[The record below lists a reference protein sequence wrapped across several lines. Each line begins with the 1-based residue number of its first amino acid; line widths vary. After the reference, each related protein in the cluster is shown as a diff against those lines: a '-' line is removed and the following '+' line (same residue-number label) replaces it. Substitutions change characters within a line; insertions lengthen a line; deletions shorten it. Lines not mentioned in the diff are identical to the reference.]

1 MKFKRFME
9 MYDNR
14 NGITKVNNDNLGTIV
29 IGNTLEIIECIPM
42 LDGVKNYNQLFE
54 MEVVSFGFY
63 NDELC
68 VRVK

>member
-1 MKFKRFME
+1 MKFERFME
-9 MYDNR
+9 MYNDK
-14 NGITKVNNDNLGTIV
+14 NGITKVDNDDIGTIV
-29 IGNTLEIIECIPM
+29 IGNNLEIMGCIPT

-68 VRVK
+68 VKVK

>member
-1 MKFKRFME
+1 ME

-42 LDGVKNYNQLFE
+42 LDGVKKIQS
-54 MEVVSFGFY
+54 VV
-63 NDELC
+63 
-68 VRVK
+68 

>member
-54 MEVVSFGFY
+54 MEVISFGFY
-63 NDELC
+63 DDELC

>member
-29 IGNTLEIIECIPM
+29 IGNTLEIMECIPM
-42 LDGVKNYNQLFE
+42 LDGVKNYKQLFE

-63 NDELC
+63 DDELC

>member
-9 MYDNR
+9 MYDDR

-29 IGNTLEIIECIPM
+29 IGNTLEIMECIPM
-42 LDGVKNYNQLFE
+42 LDGVKNYKQLFE

-63 NDELC
+63 DDELC

>member
-1 MKFKRFME
+1 ME

>member
-1 MKFKRFME
+1 ME
-9 MYDNR
+9 MYDDW

-29 IGNTLEIIECIPM
+29 IGNTLEIMECIPM
-42 LDGVKNYNQLFE
+42 LDGVKNYKQLFE

-63 NDELC
+63 DDELC

>member
-63 NDELC
+63 DDELC

>member
-1 MKFKRFME
+1 MKFERFME
-9 MYDNR
+9 MYDDR
-14 NGITKVNNDNLGTIV
+14 NGITKVINDNIGIIV
-29 IGNTLEIIECIPM
+29 IGNTLEIMKCIPM

>member
-1 MKFKRFME
+1 MKFERFME
-9 MYDNR
+9 MYDDR

>member
-1 MKFKRFME
+1 MKFERFME

-29 IGNTLEIIECIPM
+29 IGNTLEIMKCIPM